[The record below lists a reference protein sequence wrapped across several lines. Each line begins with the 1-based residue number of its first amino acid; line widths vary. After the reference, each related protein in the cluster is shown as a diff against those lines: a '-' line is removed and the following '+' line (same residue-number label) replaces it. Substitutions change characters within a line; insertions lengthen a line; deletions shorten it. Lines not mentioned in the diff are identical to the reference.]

1 METHAAS
8 AGTGLTA
15 TSSAAHA
22 DATAQR
28 YAGPRLHWQGVPRL
42 VVPPSI
48 VSPLL
53 AMRLGRPSGQAGAN
67 NKSVAIVATETRLL
81 ACTGSC
87 PEFLR
92 GDHRHQ

>member
-22 DATAQR
+22 DGMAPR
-28 YAGPRLHWQGVPRL
+28 YAEPRLHWQGVPRL

-53 AMRLGRPSGQAGAN
+53 VVRLGRPSGQAGAN

-81 ACTGSC
+81 ACTGTCLEVS
-87 PEFLR
+87 R